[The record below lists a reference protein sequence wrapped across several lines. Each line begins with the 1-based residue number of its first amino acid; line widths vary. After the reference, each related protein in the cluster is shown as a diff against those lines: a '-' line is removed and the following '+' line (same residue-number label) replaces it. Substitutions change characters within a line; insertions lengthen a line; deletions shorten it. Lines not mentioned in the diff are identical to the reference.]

1 MTGEAVSIEAEILE
15 ALTTV
20 TDPEFDEPI
29 TDLGFV
35 KSVTIDDD
43 VVTVR
48 LRLPTPF
55 CSPNFAYLM
64 AADAQHALREM
75 EVEGIAEIRVL
86 LDDHHDS
93 DTINAVL
100 ATDDGWMGT
109 TGPEARH
116 SLNEL
121 RQAILCN
128 AHGAAMER
136 CVSALILEK
145 ELCPNE
151 VHRLTI
157 RDLPDD
163 KMKYAL
169 LSRRFAL
176 GLSMCPNARVV
187 VDDQGNPLPCATS
200 SMQWLRFARSLRISM
215 EYNINFCRG
224 HLFASY
230 ENVGSECHTIDI
242 KTRSSQ

>member
-1 MTGEAVSIEAEILE
+1 MTGEALSIEAQILE

-20 TDPEFDEPI
+20 TDPELDEPI

-35 KSVTIDDD
+35 KSVVIDDD

-55 CSPNFAYLM
+55 CSSNFAYLI
-64 AADAQHALREM
+64 AADAQDTLREV
-75 EVEGIAEIRVL
+75 EVEGIGEIRVL
-86 LDDHHDS
+86 LDEHHDS

-109 TGPEARH
+109 TGPEARRN
-116 SLNEL
+116 LDEL
-121 RQAILCN
+121 RKAVLCN

-145 ELCPNE
+145 KLSPNE
-151 VHRLTI
+151 VHRLTL
-157 RDLPDD
+157 RDLPED
-163 KMKYAL
+163 KAKHVL

-200 SMQWLRFARSLRISM
+200 SMQLLRFARCLRISM
-215 EYNINFCRG
+215 EYNVYCCRG
-224 HLFASY
+224 QPFA
-230 ENVGSECHTIDI
+230 GSSILNG
-242 KTRSSQ
+242 QL